1 MRTLPC
7 DNQEATERSWVRG
20 LWLCMDGS
28 EPGSHYH
35 TVSAKTGC
43 TSTYMLYTWTV
54 RGRIRWQ
61 HSISNALKGYT
72 IYSVM
77 QFFYSCIF
85 IFFFMNTYNPYWP
98 ICYCIFKWGFD
109 FVEIFSHAKISGLSH
124 RKSDL
129 ALSLTPGLQTQRCK
143 WHRDC
148 RLSDVIETGGVRLI
162 AWCEWHNEV
171 NIL

>member
-28 EPGSHYH
+28 EPGSYYH

-43 TSTYMLYTWTV
+43 TSTYILYTWTV

-61 HSISNALKGYT
+61 HSISNALKGY
-72 IYSVM
+72 SVM
-77 QFFYSCIF
+77 LFFYSCIF

-129 ALSLTPGLQTQRCK
+129 ALSLTPGLQTQRCH

-148 RLSDVIETGGVRLI
+148 RLSDVIDTGI
-162 AWCEWHNEV
+162 ADSAV
-171 NIL
+171 